1 MPAFSRASS
10 SRLGNTAANPHW
22 WLPKLI
28 APTVFGRGLLA
39 VEIGINTVPS
49 HVRPTLLHG
58 GVSARRLHRHH
69 HQVTR
74 AEPTIEPVGIAQASR
89 KLAQPIADTILDQRQ
104 AFLTPGLEEKMAQ
117 LPNVAQFGEQET
129 TFATSLEEVF
139 RNEDGDGVTLQ
150 EGAVLT
156 SGGARFRSPGGE
168 ITRRSVRNP
177 PSRTGMSDSCRRL
190 AAYAAQAEIIGP
202 SGRIFEPGCLC
213 REARPAHK
221 RAFAAQ
227 LAINAGRPPT
237 G

>member
-1 MPAFSRASS
+1 VAAQTNRTHCLWSRASCRRDWHQHGS
-10 SRLGNTAANPHW
+10 KPRSPHALARWRLR
-22 WLPKLI
+22 
-28 APTVFGRGLLA
+28 AP
-39 VEIGINTVPS
+39 P
-49 HVRPTLLHG
+49 P
-58 GVSARRLHRHH
+58 

-227 LAINAGRPPT
+227 LAINAGPSWA
-237 G
+237 